1 MKTFENLG
9 VSSELIKAINLK
21 GVTEPTDIQI
31 KAIPEIRSGS
41 NVLAQSETGTGKT
54 LAYVLP
60 IIEMINEDKRENQCI
75 ILSPTHELAV
85 QINTTIR
92 ELCADSDKKVKT
104 TALIG
109 SANIKRQMEKLKEKP
124 QILVGSPGRILEL
137 MQKGKITANTINTV
151 IFDEGDVLLNKNNI
165 DIVEKIIKSARNIKQ
180 FTLFSATVNDETKK
194 LYKKIAGEYNFVS
207 AKKTTTVNENI
218 VHYYCVCEQ
227 RDKVDMLRKI
237 IHAEKPERALVFI
250 NRNYDVNMTME
261 KLRFNKIKAGS
272 IHGSSF
278 KSSRQKAIEDF
289 KKGKIQVLVASDI
302 AARGLDIQ
310 DISHI
315 INLDIPED
323 FDAYLHRSGR
333 TARAGKTGYSISV
346 VTEIEENKIRAMENK
361 LHIKIAKKFVYMGK
375 IVDSI
380 PKKKVKKDKYAA
392 LSKKNKNK

>member
-237 IHAEKPERALVFI
+237 IHAEKP
-250 NRNYDVNMTME
+250 
-261 KLRFNKIKAGS
+261 
-272 IHGSSF
+272 
-278 KSSRQKAIEDF
+278 
-289 KKGKIQVLVASDI
+289 
-302 AARGLDIQ
+302 
-310 DISHI
+310 
-315 INLDIPED
+315 
-323 FDAYLHRSGR
+323 
-333 TARAGKTGYSISV
+333 
-346 VTEIEENKIRAMENK
+346 
-361 LHIKIAKKFVYMGK
+361 
-375 IVDSI
+375 
-380 PKKKVKKDKYAA
+380 
-392 LSKKNKNK
+392 